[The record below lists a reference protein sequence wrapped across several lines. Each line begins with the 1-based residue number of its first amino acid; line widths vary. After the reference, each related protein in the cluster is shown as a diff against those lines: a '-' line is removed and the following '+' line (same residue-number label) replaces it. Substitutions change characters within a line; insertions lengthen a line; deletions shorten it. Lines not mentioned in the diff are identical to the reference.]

1 MRLAVRLRK
10 KGVSM
15 KRRADVKDAD
25 NRCKEARTKCTV
37 TAIHDVRQPGDWT
50 LDSLATLKAAAAK

>member
-1 MRLAVRLRK
+1 
-10 KGVSM
+10 M
-15 KRRADVKDAD
+15 KRRAHVKDAE

-37 TAIHDVRQPGDWT
+37 TAIHDVFRQPGDWT